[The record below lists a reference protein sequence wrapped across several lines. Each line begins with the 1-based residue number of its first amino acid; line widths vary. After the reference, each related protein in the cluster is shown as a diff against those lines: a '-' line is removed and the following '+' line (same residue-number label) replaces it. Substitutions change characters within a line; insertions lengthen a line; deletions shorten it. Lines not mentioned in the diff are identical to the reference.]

1 MKRMLQVISNIGII
15 FIVSIVIII
24 AMHFAENR
32 STIEIRTLISL
43 LIIACETQI
52 VSVSMDYVI
61 IKSMGLHMFTELL
74 IMEGAVLV
82 TGYLL
87 GVFDFE
93 KLSYIFTDV
102 FIIAFVY
109 AFTAMHYWISAK
121 YAANEINQYLF
132 NKKL

>member
-52 VSVSMDYVI
+52 VSVIMDYVI

>member
-52 VSVSMDYVI
+52 VSVIMDYVI

-87 GVFDFE
+87 GVFDFG